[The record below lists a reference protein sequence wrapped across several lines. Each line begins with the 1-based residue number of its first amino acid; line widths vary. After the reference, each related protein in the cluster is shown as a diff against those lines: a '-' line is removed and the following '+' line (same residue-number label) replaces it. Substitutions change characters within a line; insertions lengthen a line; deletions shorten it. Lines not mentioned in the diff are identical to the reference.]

1 LAQSLASRA
10 SSETLEA
17 WIITRASFEENGDLM
32 KFFSLRTRTPS
43 QSLATLAWAILCQN
57 RCMALEYFDWE
68 VGDVIVLHL
77 QGPITLGEGTRKL
90 RALIQEKLQAGKKNI
105 VLNLAEVYYIDSS
118 GLGELVAAY
127 TTTNR
132 NGGKLKLMKLSP
144 RVKDLAQLTKV
155 YQIFEIFNDEDSAVR
170 SFGA

>member
-1 LAQSLASRA
+1 
-10 SSETLEA
+10 
-17 WIITRASFEENGDLM
+17 M
-32 KFFSLRTRTPS
+32 KFFSQAELS
-43 QSLATLAWAILCQN
+43 GLEHSLPAVLCQN

-77 QGPITLGEGTRKL
+77 QGPITLGDGTRKL
-90 RALIQEKLQAGKKNI
+90 RALIEEKLKAGKKNI

-127 TTTNR
+127 TATNR

-144 RVKDLAQLTKV
+144 RVRDLAQLTKV